1 MACQRGRDF
10 QHQSVIITAN
20 VIGVSPQ
27 MLGYISD
34 CICSL
39 CLFLRES
46 FTCMFTLHND
56 ITVIVVRVSDQQFV
70 GTWKPDKYSF
80 PNIVCSEVVHAVGR
94 MDELKLE
101 KVSSIAC
108 WWAGYFAVDAMDRE
122 KETGKADLKGNESTS
137 VEIKVLFF
145 ARARDLT
152 GLTELPLEVS
162 SGSTACDCLNK
173 LIAKFP
179 GLEDI
184 RACMVLALNE
194 EYTPESTIVKDRDEL
209 AIIPPISGG

>member
-1 MACQRGRDF
+1 
-10 QHQSVIITAN
+10 
-20 VIGVSPQ
+20 
-27 MLGYISD
+27 
-34 CICSL
+34 
-39 CLFLRES
+39 
-46 FTCMFTLHND
+46 
-56 ITVIVVRVSDQQFV
+56 
-70 GTWKPDKYSF
+70 
-80 PNIVCSEVVHAVGR
+80 
-94 MDELKLE
+94 
-101 KVSSIAC
+101 
-108 WWAGYFAVDAMDRE
+108 MDRE
-122 KETGKADLKGNESTS
+122 KETGNTGLKGNESTS

-162 SGSTACDCLNK
+162 SGSTARDCLNK

-194 EYTPESTIVKDRDEL
+194 EYTPESAIVKDRDEL